1 MRTDIDRCDSCGQ
14 FVRGCGLVHDEY
26 HDLNICPTCEGRN
39 SKVYRLAESVHEQ
52 LPDEA
57 KDDIIDWLFDACVE
71 NGDPIELAQ
80 YYLDD
85 KTEV

>member
-1 MRTDIDRCDSCGQ
+1 MT
-14 FVRGCGLVHDEY
+14 
-26 HDLNICPTCEGRN
+26 NITISTFAQHANEGRN